1 MAQVTRK
8 LPWHRRLSLRW
19 ALVFTTLLCALAGFL
34 LLALE
39 TAVLEEARDAIYYK
53 YITPYYAEESAT
65 GDLYV
70 ISPDGITVYVE
81 ATMPYAYVDPDTGE
95 TYPLADTPS
104 SQFVPAGPLRFFYQH
119 VGEIALGVY
128 VATAVLCFFADAW
141 WFYHWKIKKP
151 LSILNHA
158 AQEITDNNLDFQI
171 ADSGTD
177 ELGRLCHAF
186 EIMRRELVQNNRN
199 MWNAVEERKRLNA
212 AFAHDLKTP
221 LTVIQ
226 GHTDLLVHE
235 LGDHLEAQPELLE
248 SITSIQKQ
256 IKRLNSY
263 VSTMGDTRPLT
274 EEERSI
280 LAQAAR
286 QGISRLL
293 VELAQGAG
301 ISPQEIEQ
309 VIRQLKWVCGVKVIG
324 IPAEVLQEEIAYAET
339 HMKTIEREMKEL
351 IAADSN
357 ICRNYK
363 LLTSIKGVGPITAI
377 VMLCSTLNFTKITD
391 HRKFACYC
399 GLAPFE
405 HSSGTSVRGG
415 CHTSSMANRDIK
427 VQLNR
432 SALIAIRCDP
442 QLKAYYERKVA
453 EGKHKFSVLN
463 AVRAKIAARCFAVV
477 RRGTPYVALQ
487 I

>member
-1 MAQVTRK
+1 MRSLDSNQPK
-8 LPWHRRLSLRW
+8 LP
-19 ALVFTTLLCALAGFL
+19 
-34 LLALE
+34 
-39 TAVLEEARDAIYYK
+39 I
-53 YITPYYAEESAT
+53 
-65 GDLYV
+65 
-70 ISPDGITVYVE
+70 
-81 ATMPYAYVDPDTGE
+81 
-95 TYPLADTPS
+95 
-104 SQFVPAGPLRFFYQH
+104 FF
-119 VGEIALGVY
+119 I
-128 VATAVLCFFADAW
+128 
-141 WFYHWKIKKP
+141 
-151 LSILNHA
+151 
-158 AQEITDNNLDFQI
+158 NNLKTAFCP
-171 ADSGTD
+171 
-177 ELGRLCHAF
+177 CHSFFSLSSALNYSF
-186 EIMRRELVQNNRN
+186 SPVQNLYRFEFIIFKKVLWLN
-199 MWNAVEERKRLNA
+199 VLGYVKRLPHA
-212 AFAHDLKTP
+212 
-221 LTVIQ
+221 
-226 GHTDLLVHE
+226 
-235 LGDHLEAQPELLE
+235 
-248 SITSIQKQ
+248 
-256 IKRLNSY
+256 
-263 VSTMGDTRPLT
+263 
-274 EEERSI
+274 
-280 LAQAAR
+280 
-286 QGISRLL
+286 
-293 VELAQGAG
+293 
-301 ISPQEIEQ
+301 
-309 VIRQLKWVCGVKVIG
+309 C
-324 IPAEVLQEEIAYAET
+324 
-339 HMKTIEREMKEL
+339 HMKTIERELKEL